1 MTYESVRQYL
11 TPAGEKNPSNWR
23 KLFAGAV
30 SGAIAQTC
38 TYPLYDILFAL
49 IEMKTDIGS
58 DVLRRRF
65 QINKM
70 KSMGYKYKGIFD
82 GIRVIASQEGL
93 GGFYKGIVPNLLK
106 VAPSMASS
114 FLSFELTRD
123 FFIRMGED
131 EEA

>member
-1 MTYESVRQYL
+1 MTYEWVRLYL
-11 TPAGEKNPSNWR
+11 TPEGDKNPSNWR
-23 KLFAGAV
+23 KLFAGAI

-38 TYPLYDILFAL
+38 TYPLYGTLSAL
-49 IEMKTDIGS
+49 LLMKTDLGS

-82 GIRVIASQEGL
+82 AIKIIASQEGL
-93 GGFYKGIVPNLLK
+93 PGFYKGIVPNLLK

-114 FLSFELTRD
+114 FLSFEITRD
-123 FFIRMGED
+123 FLVRMGED
-131 EEA
+131 DDT